1 MGLLRLSHKGF
12 TLMELMITVVV
23 LGILAAIA
31 LPSFQSILEGRRL
44 VGAADDLYSNLQFA
58 RSEAIKRN
66 ETIRF
71 QITTGANWCFGV
83 DDDDGVVCDC
93 NASACEIDGVL
104 KNVTSA
110 IYPGIQMS
118 TGGVIEFN
126 SRQGM
131 PAPPNAQDFTFRVG
145 ATGRVK
151 TVSVN
156 AIGLVTVN

>member
-1 MGLLRLSHKGF
+1 MGLLRHKGF
-12 TLMELMITVVV
+12 TLMELMIVIVV

-44 VGAADDLYSNLQFA
+44 VGAADDLYSNLQYA

-66 ETIRF
+66 EVIRF
-71 QITTGANWCFGV
+71 QVTTGANWCFGV
-83 DDDDGVVCDC
+83 DDDDGVACDC
-93 NASACEIDGVL
+93 NANACEIDGVL

-110 IYPGIQMS
+110 TYSGIQMS
-118 TGGVIEFN
+118 AGGVIEFN

-131 PAPPNAQDFTFRVG
+131 PNSAQDFIFRVG
-145 ATGRVK
+145 AAGRIK

-156 AIGLVTVN
+156 AIGRVTVN